1 MEICEV
7 QNCRAQANLGGL
19 CVFHR
24 RKDIAGG
31 LEYDDGIIWDICSQ
45 GHRWTVENTH
55 YENNGNGGKR
65 RRCIKCLK
73 DKAEKR
79 QQQDPIVLPPQPVR
93 LKGDTEQ
100 LAYDTFDLASNEV
113 DAKCKDRYAEF
124 TDYTA
129 ENAPTDVEAAKM
141 CAGCPLMKAC
151 ANAAIATRPGWG
163 VHAGQV
169 WLYGNP
175 WDGDRSKFDEDD

>member
-1 MEICEV
+1 METCNVE
-7 QNCRAQANLGGL
+7 NCTKQANLGGL
-19 CVFHR
+19 CVLHR

-31 LEYDDGIIWDICSQ
+31 LEYDGGLIWDTCAA

-65 RRCIKCLK
+65 RRCKQCL
-73 DKAEKR
+73 AEKSERR
-79 QQQDPIVLPPQPVR
+79 QQQARIVPTPQPVR
-93 LKGDTEQ
+93 LNTDADRS
-100 LAYDTFDLASNEV
+100 AYGTFDMATNEI
-113 DAKCKDRYAEF
+113 DALCKDRYEEF

-129 ENAPTDVEAAKM
+129 ANVPSDVEAAKM

-151 ANAAIATRPGWG
+151 ANAAITERPGWG
-163 VHAGQV
+163 VRAGQV

>member
-1 MEICEV
+1 MDECEV
-7 QNCRAQANLGGL
+7 QGCPKQANLGGL

-31 LEYDDGIIWDICSQ
+31 LEYDGSIIWDLCAQ

-65 RRCIKCLK
+65 RRCKQCLR

-79 QQQDPIVLPPQPVR
+79 LREDPVVQTPLPVR
-93 LKGDTEQ
+93 PRNGTEK
-100 LAYDTFDLASNEV
+100 LAHDTFNLASNEL
-113 DAKCKDRYAEF
+113 DAKCKGRYSEF

-129 ENAPTDVEAAKM
+129 ATVPSDVEAAKM

-151 ANAAIATRPGWG
+151 ANAAIIERPGWG
-163 VHAGQV
+163 VRAGQV
-169 WLYGNP
+169 WLYGEP
-175 WDGDRSKFDEDD
+175 WSGDPRDFDPDD